1 MMMVKNLTIVTVI
14 TMTVLMGATV
24 VTAPVATVVTMTDL
38 MGATVVTAPVATVV
52 HFRARSDG

>member
-1 MMMVKNLTIVTVI
+1 
-14 TMTVLMGATV
+14 V
-24 VTAPVATVVTMTDL
+24 VTAPVATVVTMTVL